1 MYKSR
6 RFRLKPTA
14 FVFLCQP
21 LVSGVLIRNRDLHI
35 CFYSRTRPCLC
46 ILRETNGSP
55 MGWQRILPRHG
66 RIWNPPLRVRVSCLT
81 VGTGVPDSPSQESHI
96 HCRAGACSRRRPNF
110 IHPPAVQE
118 FSLHCGDFLPYFFF
132 RTARAH
138 QSFSTLES
146 NTSKPSFASASSTS
160 ARRGQMMPDAISTPS
175 SVR

>member
-110 IHPPAVQE
+110 IHPPRYKNFPCTAE
-118 FSLHCGDFLPYFFF
+118 IFFLTSSFVPRGRTSRF
-132 RTARAH
+132 RPWSQTP
-138 QSFSTLES
+138 QSPLL
-146 NTSKPSFASASSTS
+146 PVLLRP
-160 ARRGQMMPDAISTPS
+160 RRGAG
-175 SVR
+175 R